1 MGNSASTLV
10 NDIQTRNDLRYYAK
24 NQVYNRVESDDRFAT
39 KDSIPSLDN
48 VYSKPD
54 IDSLLKN
61 SYYDQATS
69 DSRFAVKQVEGD
81 LQQLKGTVASMQS
94 NTALKSDLP
103 TLDNVYTKDAANSTF
118 ATKDTEAAL
127 ATLRNSVYTKEDTDS
142 IFKKY
147 YDSVAADAKF
157 AKVGDSYLKTESD
170 AQFAKVGD
178 SYLKTEADT
187 RFAKVGDSYI
197 KTEADSRFA
206 LKSSENEIAMLKSN
220 IYTKEDIDKFIADF
234 RNSLG
239 LPPTSPFPEE
249 TTIQWALDQM
259 AKLTDVTNRFRDV
272 KVTPNI
278 ESADTCSG
286 LCKDEPNARIAVY
299 RGSTK
304 ECFCKSSVTFP
315 TSDPGTVSYIPNKV
329 PQRGTWHPTSKLPER
344 LSYQG
349 NTMAQNEFCLTAD
362 GASGNVT
369 WNSCMSSPSQVIKYS
384 PGTGFLQTADGKCI
398 VMKPDQSGTIVGNC
412 PTESPLPSAHP
423 ARWTWNNSGQLQTTM
438 NPLTAGG
445 ERTCLGTAD
454 QSRIVS
460 GSQVTTSPCNSGN
473 LSWVPQNDYV
483 AFNGIADTS
492 GIGYNTS
499 QVNDH
504 RECRMKCS
512 ADGNCDMYMH
522 NPSTKECILSQLAQ
536 VASMTSGIK
545 MLDNS
550 ILYREGRNSL
560 GDSLTG
566 LTSTASS
573 AVDCGS
579 QCIQNNNCFTMTYDS
594 SKTTNNCVQYGAS
607 TTRIGNIAFKPL
619 GENRY

>member
-10 NDIQTRNDLRYYAK
+10 NDIQKNNDLRYYAK
-24 NQVYNRVESDDRFAT
+24 SQVYNRVESDDRFAT
-39 KDSIPSLDN
+39 KDSIPTLDN
-48 VYSKPD
+48 VYSRND
-54 IDSLLKN
+54 VDNLLKT

-81 LQQLKGTVASMQS
+81 LKELQGTVASIQS
-94 NTALKSDLP
+94 STALKSDLP
-103 TLDNVYTKDAANSTF
+103 TLDNVYTKDVANSTF
-118 ATKDTEAAL
+118 ATKDTESAL
-127 ATLRNSVYTKEDTDS
+127 DALRRTVYTKDDTDN

-147 YDSVAADAKF
+147 YDSV
-157 AKVGDSYLKTESD
+157 TSD
-170 AQFAKVGD
+170 TKFAKVGD

-187 RFAKVGDSYI
+187 KFAKVGDSYI
-197 KTEADSRFA
+197 KMEADSRFA
-206 LKSSENEIAMLKSN
+206 TKATESEIASLKTN
-220 IYTKEDIDKFIADF
+220 VYTKADIDKFIADF

-259 AKLTDVTNRFRDV
+259 AKLNDVTNRFRDL

-278 ESADTCSG
+278 GSADTCSG
-286 LCKDEPNARIAVY
+286 LCKDVPNARIAVY

-304 ECFCKSSVTFP
+304 ECFCKSSISIP
-315 TSDPGTVSYIPNKV
+315 TADPRTVSYIPNKV
-329 PQRGTWHPTSKLPER
+329 SQRGTWHPTSKLPER

-362 GASGNVT
+362 GTSGKVT
-369 WNSCMSSPSQVIKYS
+369 WNSCLSSPSQVIKYS

-398 VMKPDQSGTIVGNC
+398 IMKPDQSGTLVGDC
-412 PTESPLPSAHP
+412 PAESTLTSVHP
-423 ARWTWNNSGQLQTTM
+423 ARWTWNNSGQLQSAM

-445 ERTCLGTAD
+445 ERNCIGTSD
-454 QSRIVS
+454 QSKIIT
-460 GSQVTTSPCNSGN
+460 GSEVTTSPCNSGN

-483 AFNGIADTS
+483 VFNGIADTS
-492 GIGYNTS
+492 GIAYNTS
-499 QVNDH
+499 QVNTH
-504 RECRMKCS
+504 RECRMKCN

-522 NPSTKECILSQLAQ
+522 NPATKECILSKLAQ
-536 VASMTSGIK
+536 VATLTSGIK
-545 MLDNS
+545 TLDNN
-550 ILYREGRNSL
+550 ILYREGRNTL

-566 LTSTASS
+566 TTSTATS

-594 SKTTNNCVQYGAS
+594 SKSTNNCIQYGAS
-607 TTRIGNIAFKPL
+607 TTRNGNIGFKPL
-619 GENRY
+619 GENR